1 MKIEEHKVPT
11 FNIGRKE
18 TSVASIQASAKA
30 FEILSS
36 GLYSDAEFA
45 IVREIAANAW
55 DSHKAAGCPDK
66 PFKVQIPNALDP
78 RFCVRDYGT
87 SMTHEFMMNRVNRY
101 FDSTKAESNDEIGGF
116 GLGIKSVFSY
126 ASSFMISCY
135 LGGVRRVYVYQIGES
150 GLPEISLMAETPSDE
165 PSGVE
170 VSIPV
175 KSEDYSKFS
184 VAIQKTFAFYKVKPE
199 IAGVDLNIPEFTKVV
214 EDDDWFICRSQSI
227 FNKVC
232 YVEMGG
238 IAYPIDEQLTGLRH
252 YYSTNH
258 TLFIKANIGDVDI
271 TPNREQIKMTER
283 TRKYIKDKMAL
294 IKNRA
299 SAILQE
305 RIDALGLTYYWDFAA
320 EAAKYDFDILR
331 SLDVN
336 KSKFAF
342 NGQKFDDD
350 YFRIRI
356 APRPTLSDPNDPNS
370 ALVEPTLAADMVK
383 FITSFDEYV
392 QMDSGRVKKESRRW
406 SNDTGKNFDRFTRP
420 VAIVVTDSESSKHIA
435 PWMRYAGISKS
446 IVIYCDPGKM
456 ADVIT
461 GVKERLQGFTDV
473 HNAATLHYEKAPRAV
488 PAERKYYI
496 YRTNSWNEVVR
507 EEMDLTSLPSETYY
521 FLTDGRQRGEVF
533 GRTTDFNKDPS
544 FLSVVRT
551 WIPNVNF
558 YFLTDAMLKKI
569 AKVNPSVTMIETSAK
584 LEAMLD
590 DKVRAAGQDYVSR
603 SLEDIKAPF
612 TRSAGGWRAASALDF
627 WAKEFDLT
635 DYEQA
640 KKELTTHKPDSGLEK
655 MCKLIRNKTIFEMFT
670 DLGVSTKNVTA
681 PSFDSLLAKMP
692 YVFAMVDDFSEEE
705 VVNHI
710 ATTMGWTRKVQPVT
724 I

>member
-1 MKIEEHKVPT
+1 MKIEEQKVPT
-11 FNIGRKE
+11 FNVGRKE

-55 DSHKAAGCPDK
+55 DSHKAAGCPEK
-66 PFKVQIPNALDP
+66 PFKVQIPNSLDP

-87 SMTHEFMMNRVNRY
+87 SMSHEFMMNRVNRY
-101 FDSTKAESNDEIGGF
+101 FDSTKADNNDEIGGF

-135 LGGVRRVYVYQIGES
+135 LDGTRRVYVYQIGES
-150 GLPEISLMAETPSDE
+150 GLPEISLMAETPTDE
-165 PSGVE
+165 PTGVE

-175 KSEDYSKFS
+175 KQEDYSKFS
-184 VAIQKTFAFYKVKPE
+184 TAIQKTFAFYAVKPE
-199 IAGVDLNIPEFTKVV
+199 IAGVDLNIPEFNKIV
-214 EDDDWFICRSQSI
+214 EDDDWFICRAQSI

-271 TPNREQIKMTER
+271 TPNREQIKMTDR
-283 TRKYIKDKMAL
+283 TRKFVKDKMAL

-299 SAILQE
+299 AAILQE
-305 RIDALGLTYYWDFAA
+305 RIDSLGLDYYWDFAA
-320 EAAKYDFDILR
+320 EATKYDFDILR

-336 KSKFAF
+336 KSKFTF
-342 NGQKFDDD
+342 NGQKFEDD
-350 YFRIRI
+350 YFRIKV
-356 APRPTLSDPNDPNS
+356 APRPTRADPNDPNS
-370 ALVEPTLAADMVK
+370 ALVEPTLAPDMVK
-383 FITSFDEYV
+383 FISSFDEYI
-392 QMDSGRVKKESRRW
+392 QHDSGRVKKESRRW
-406 SNDTGKNFDRFTRP
+406 SNDSGKNFERFSRP
-420 VAIVVTDSESSKHIA
+420 APIVVTDTESMKHIA
-435 PWMRYAGISKS
+435 PWMRHAGISKAM
-446 IVIYCDPGKM
+446 VIYCDSGK
-456 ADVIT
+456 ADEVI
-461 GVKERLQGFTDV
+461 VAVQERLMGYKDV
-473 HNAATLHYEKAPRAV
+473 HNAATLHYEKAPRA
-488 PAERKYYI
+488 PAAERKYYI

-507 EEMDLTSLPSETYY
+507 DEMDLTTLPAETYY
-521 FLTDGRQRGEVF
+521 FLTDGRQRGEIF
-533 GRTTDFNKDPS
+533 GRNVDFNKDPS
-544 FLSVVRT
+544 FISVVRS
-551 WIPNVNF
+551 WIPDVNF
-558 YFLTDAMLKKI
+558 YFLTDAMMKKI

-590 DKVRAAGQDYVSR
+590 DKVRAAGQNYVSR

-612 TRSAGGWRAASALDF
+612 TRSAGGWRASSALDF
-627 WAKEFDLT
+627 WANEFNLA
-635 DYEQA
+635 DYDQA
-640 KKELTTHKPDSGLEK
+640 KKDLQTHKPDGNLEK
-655 MCKLIRNKTIFEMFT
+655 MCKLIRNKTIFEMFNE
-670 DLGVSTKNVTA
+670 LGVSTKEVTA

-692 YVFAMVDDFSEEE
+692 YVFAMVDDYQADE

-710 ATTMGWTRKVQPVT
+710 AETMGWTRKVQPVT